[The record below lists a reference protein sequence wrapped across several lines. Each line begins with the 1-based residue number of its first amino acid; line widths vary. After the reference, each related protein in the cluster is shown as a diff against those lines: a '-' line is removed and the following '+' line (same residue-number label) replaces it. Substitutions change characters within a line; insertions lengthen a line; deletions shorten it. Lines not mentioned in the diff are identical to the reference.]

1 LLRTFSENID
11 LRIFLVISLAQ
22 KLQQNPGKEEENLI
36 NAFASELQIPQRHK
50 I

>member
-22 KLQQNPGKEEENLI
+22 KLRQNLGKN
-36 NAFASELQIPQRHK
+36 
-50 I
+50 